1 MAYILSIIGVVSEKK
16 IRFGIKLTRNSVSFV
31 IVCIFYIAQIL
42 SIKWKTNN
50 ASPSEQF
57 QNQIGK
63 SQKLAK
69 MIPLAHILPWFHSPG
84 WV

>member
-1 MAYILSIIGVVSEKK
+1 MAYILSIITVVSEKI
-16 IRFGIKLTRNSVSFV
+16 IRVGIKLTQNSVSFV

-69 MIPLAHILPWFHSPG
+69 MIPLAHILHWFYSPG